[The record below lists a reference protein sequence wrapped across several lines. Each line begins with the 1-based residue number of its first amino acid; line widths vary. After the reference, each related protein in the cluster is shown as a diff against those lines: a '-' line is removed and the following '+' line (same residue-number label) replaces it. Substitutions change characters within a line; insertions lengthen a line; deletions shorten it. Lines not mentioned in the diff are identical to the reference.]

1 MKHTDNY
8 YNNKVRSILKPIF
21 DEIEAQYPGCTIY
34 PYIVS
39 WLRSNP
45 YEKWVDF
52 ELCWTNKMNIRW
64 SYMFVRT
71 STYEKL
77 YEIIKND
84 KHLKENILHAFKEKC
99 LKIQ

>member
-45 YEKWVDF
+45 YEK
-52 ELCWTNKMNIRW
+52 
-64 SYMFVRT
+64 
-71 STYEKL
+71 
-77 YEIIKND
+77 
-84 KHLKENILHAFKEKC
+84 
-99 LKIQ
+99 